1 MNVDLCFAYGA
12 DTNDEDWRGWCA
24 RNAADPSSVSPA
36 GAALLP
42 DRGPAFDHYCE
53 IPGGRALDL
62 RERVGGYVE
71 GVLLRV
77 SSAGWGALDRRQGVP
92 DFRER
97 VSRTVILPGGAA
109 VTAIVYELARDRTG
123 TFARPAD
130 DRLGIVRGEEGCH
143 VLADVFAYGTLMQG
157 EVRHAPAARAGLVSV
172 SSAGARGRL
181 HDFGAYP
188 GLVLAAEGA
197 GREVQGELLTF
208 RDAARALPALD
219 RIEGARPSCAPGA
232 LYRRTIVT
240 VTDASGRSRRA
251 WAYVV
256 EAARAAAAPVIASG
270 SWRRRRPI

>member
-1 MNVDLCFAYGA
+1 MTAGLCFAYGS
-12 DTNDEDWRGWCA
+12 DTNQEEWQDWCA
-24 RNAADPSSVSPA
+24 RNAVDPGSLSPA

-42 DRGPAFDHYCE
+42 DRCLAFEHCSDVR
-53 IPGGRALDL
+53 GGGTLNVRA
-62 RERVGGYVE
+62 RVGGYVE
-71 GVLLRV
+71 GVVLRV
-77 SSAGWGALDRRQGVP
+77 ASSGWSALDRKHGFP
-92 DFRER
+92 DLYER

-109 VTAIVYELARDRTG
+109 ATAIVYELAGHRTRA
-123 TFARPAD
+123 FARPAD
-130 DRLGIVRGEEGCH
+130 DHLGIVRGEEGCH

-172 SSAGARGRL
+172 SAARAPGRL
-181 HDFGAYP
+181 RDFGAYP

-197 GREVQGELLTF
+197 GRDVQGELLAF

-219 RIEGARPSCAPGA
+219 RIEGARPFCAPGA

-240 VTDASGRSRRA
+240 VTDASGRPRRA
-251 WAYVV
+251 WAYVI